1 MGHVSAKLANVLYE
15 CLKTMAL
22 YDEMKHRKQ
31 MGLLIEENATSTT
44 PIEIKDAQIDALEAV
59 NSHSDVPA
67 TP

>member
-1 MGHVSAKLANVLYE
+1 M
-15 CLKTMAL
+15 TL

-59 NSHSDVPA
+59 NSPSDVSA
-67 TP
+67 TH